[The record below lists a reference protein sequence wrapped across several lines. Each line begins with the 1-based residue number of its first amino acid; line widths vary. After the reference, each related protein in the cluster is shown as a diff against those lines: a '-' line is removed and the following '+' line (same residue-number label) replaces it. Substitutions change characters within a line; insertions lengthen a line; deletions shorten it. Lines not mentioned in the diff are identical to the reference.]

1 MKINTSQISMD
12 ASAEHRDVTG
22 RSIQMGTSRQE
33 GEPEFRLN
41 LPGVS
46 GFQRER
52 SEENRQSQECN
63 ATSSIR
69 GPDGTLDCKTTTSEH
84 VMERMVTEVVGQR
97 VRIRQ
102 IQGLGNQNSVV
113 LTESL
118 NPPSQRAT
126 FSVTSVFSSYQYEKV
141 SVQSSGSV
149 QLEDGRNITF
159 SLDLSMERE
168 SLVRESMTWGATGG
182 VLLDP
187 LVFSFDCNLESLANR
202 DFLFDLDCDGVC
214 EESFSLQPGSGFL
227 ALDLN
232 NDQRVNDGSELFG
245 PTTGHGFQELAL
257 HDTDGNGWI
266 DENDPVFAK
275 LLIWKPNES
284 GDGSMLSL
292 AEAGVG
298 AICLTHDQ
306 TSFKLRD
313 SNNTLMGEVAAS
325 GFFLTE
331 DGEVRPLQEI
341 KLATK
346 GMSNVEAELATTDE
360 STEAQIFLR
369 QMIALREAE
378 VHELAKRRHLR
389 SRENE
394 QNLLETLFPDWQKE
408 RGLES
413 VVSRR
418 ERSNLV

>member
-1 MKINTSQISMD
+1 
-12 ASAEHRDVTG
+12 
-22 RSIQMGTSRQE
+22 
-33 GEPEFRLN
+33 
-41 LPGVS
+41 
-46 GFQRER
+46 
-52 SEENRQSQECN
+52 
-63 ATSSIR
+63 
-69 GPDGTLDCKTTTSEH
+69 
-84 VMERMVTEVVGQR
+84 
-97 VRIRQ
+97 
-102 IQGLGNQNSVV
+102 
-113 LTESL
+113 
-118 NPPSQRAT
+118 PPSQRAT
-126 FSVTSVFSSYQYEKV
+126 FSVASVYSSYQYEKV

-149 QLEDGRNITF
+149 QLEDGRNISF

-168 SLVRESMTWGATGG
+168 SLVRESTTWGATGG